1 MPPAIRTNP
10 LEATFLNPILTLK
23 QSVMKRSFTLFAT
36 VISLLGITNISSGQ
50 TCSMSAT
57 NPNPSPAFSTAQ
69 TVDELNGFTSPD
81 QSPVGKF
88 PKGTTTTLESPVYF
102 YTSAQSAT
110 YFKYNLATTTGS
122 SLITGYSITLY
133 CETLTAQSCSNTV
146 SYPVTTTGTDYYF
159 SISPLT
165 AIPSNKYYKV
175 VITLT
180 LAGGGNKDVFATS
193 FQSNG
198 RLAPAG
204 TILPVKFSS
213 FDVNASD
220 NTNNLVWNVGV
231 EENLSG
237 YEVERSADGRSF
249 SRIAFVNA
257 AGSSRYA
264 YADSK
269 ISGTVYYR
277 ITSVDVD
284 GRFGY
289 SPVVAVKNGD
299 ASVVLNAF
307 PMPVISDVT
316 IQHAKATKGSLITI
330 SSVEG
335 RTIKS
340 ITPAAGAQQTVI
352 NFSSLN
358 KGVYMLRFT
367 TTEGAVETLKLIRQ

>member
-1 MPPAIRTNP
+1 
-10 LEATFLNPILTLK
+10 
-23 QSVMKRSFTLFAT
+23 MKSSFTLFAA
-36 VISLLGITNISSGQ
+36 ILSLLCITNISFGQ
-50 TCSMSAT
+50 TCSMST
-57 NPNPSPAFSTAQ
+57 TDPNPSPAFSTAQ

-133 CETLTAQSCSNTV
+133 CETLAPQTCSNTV
-146 SYPVTTTGTDYYF
+146 SYPVTTSGTDFYF

-165 AIPSNKYYKV
+165 AIPSNKYYRV

-213 FDVNASD
+213 FDVSTSGS
-220 NTNNLVWNVGV
+220 TNNLVWNVGA

-237 YEVERSADGRSF
+237 YEIERSADGRSF
-249 SRIAFVNA
+249 SRIAFINA
-257 AGSSRYA
+257 TGSSRYA
-264 YADSK
+264 YADPK
-269 ISGTVYYR
+269 ISGNVYYR
-277 ITSVDVD
+277 IKSVDVD

-289 SPVVAVKNGD
+289 SAVVAIKNGETG
-299 ASVVLNAF
+299 VVLNAF
-307 PMPVISDVT
+307 PMPVLSDVT
-316 IQHAKATKGSLITI
+316 IQHEAATKGSLITI

-367 TTEGAVETLKLIRQ
+367 TQDGTVETLKLIRQ